1 MNRNS
6 LVARTALLSGLVVL
20 AGCSKE
26 IDFSLPAEFT
36 VNSTGGVPY
45 SVVQQIDLAVDAPD
59 AWSHKDKVKDLS
71 LVDITGTVLAT
82 YPPTPTG
89 GTTGSGTVWLRP
101 DTATGSSTDVSIGTY
116 TNQAIATGQS
126 VIVTL
131 APGALTIVNDAL
143 AGNGRFKVV
152 ATGTT
157 VATASFLVEFTL
169 HMKLNYKII

>member
-26 IDFSLPAEFT
+26 IDFSLPATFN
-36 VNSTGGVPY
+36 VNSAGTPATY
-45 SVVQQIDLAVDAPD
+45 NYVQQIDLAAQAPD

-71 LVDITGTVLAT
+71 LVDVEGTVSYMASAS
-82 YPPTPTG
+82 
-89 GTTGSGTVWLRP
+89 TTGSGTLWLRP
-101 DTATGSSTDVSIGTY
+101 DTATNSSQDVQVATY
-116 TNQAIATGQS
+116 TNQPIAMGQS

-131 APGALTIVNDAL
+131 VPAALTIVNNAL
-143 AGNGRFKVV
+143 QGDGKFKVV
-152 ATGTT
+152 ASGTT
-157 VATASFLVEFTL
+157 AAAANFTVQVTL

>member
-1 MNRNS
+1 MNLS
-6 LVARTALLSGLVVL
+6 SPVARAALLSGLVVL

-26 IDFSLPAEFT
+26 IDFSLPAEFL
-36 VNSTGGVPY
+36 VDSTGGVLY
-45 SVVQQIDLAVDAPD
+45 TSVQQIDLAVDAPD

-71 LVDITGTVLAT
+71 LVDVTGAVITL
-82 YPPTPTG
+82 YSPTG

-101 DTATGSSTDVSIGTY
+101 DTATDASTDVSIGTY
-116 TNQAIATGQS
+116 TNQTIATGQT

-169 HMKLNYKII
+169 HMKMNYKII

>member
-6 LVARTALLSGLVVL
+6 LVARAAVLSGLVVL

-26 IDFSLPAEFT
+26 IDFTLPAEFA
-36 VNSTGGVPY
+36 VSSTGGVVY
-45 SVVQQIDLAVDAPD
+45 NYVQQIDLSVDAPG

-71 LVDITGTVLAT
+71 LVDVTGSVVTL
-82 YPPTPTG
+82 YSPTG
-89 GTTGSGTVWLRP
+89 GTTSSGTVWLRP
-101 DTATGSSTDVSIGTY
+101 DTATDVSIGTY
-116 TNQAIATGQS
+116 SNQAIATGQT

-131 APGALTIVNDAL
+131 VPAAMTIVNDAL

-157 VATASFLVEFTL
+157 AVSANFLAEFIL
-169 HMKLNYKII
+169 HMKMNYKII

>member
-6 LVARTALLSGLVVL
+6 LVARAAVLSSLVVL

-36 VNSTGGVPY
+36 VNSTGGVLY

-71 LVDITGTVLAT
+71 LVDITGTVLAL
-82 YPPTPTG
+82 YTPTG
-89 GTTGSGTVWLRP
+89 GTTGTGTVWLRP
-101 DTATGSSTDVSIGTY
+101 DTATDSSTDVSIGTY
-116 TNQAIATGQS
+116 TNKTIATGQA

-131 APGALTIVNDAL
+131 APAALTIVNDAL

-157 VATASFLVEFTL
+157 VASANFLVEFIL

>member
-6 LVARTALLSGLVVL
+6 LVARAAVLSGLVVL

-26 IDFSLPAEFT
+26 IDFTLPAEFT
-36 VNSTGGVPY
+36 VNSTGGVAY
-45 SVVQQIDLAVDAPD
+45 NYVQQIDLSVDAAD

-71 LVDITGTVLAT
+71 LVDVTGSVVTLYA
-82 YPPTPTG
+82 PAG

-101 DTATGSSTDVSIGTY
+101 DTATDSSTDVSIGTY
-116 TNQAIATGQS
+116 SNQTIATGQA

-131 APGALTIVNDAL
+131 VPAAMTIVNDAL

-157 VATASFLVEFTL
+157 AASANFLAEFIL
-169 HMKLNYKII
+169 HMKMNYKII

>member
-1 MNRNS
+1 
-6 LVARTALLSGLVVL
+6 V
-20 AGCSKE
+20 
-26 IDFSLPAEFT
+26 D
-36 VNSTGGVPY
+36 STGGVLY
-45 SVVQQIDLAVDAPD
+45 TSVQQIDLAVDAPD

-71 LVDITGTVLAT
+71 LVDVTGAVITL
-82 YPPTPTG
+82 YSPTG

-101 DTATGSSTDVSIGTY
+101 DTATSSSADVSIGTY
-116 TNQAIATGQS
+116 TNQTIATGQT

-152 ATGTT
+152 ATGIT